1 MDGGS
6 TYYVRGHLL
15 NHNLGGTGASWQ
27 NLTPLTQATNN
38 RSAVSMLH
46 TFENRVKTEADR
58 PGAVVN
64 LTVRVTYG
72 RRARTSV
79 VDELKA
85 TGDSSD
91 SLIADIIDAERHV
104 PTVVHGV
111 AHRIAADGRRTALVE
126 ARINNPVDTNEDS
139 YSLGGRPRVTMN
151 LNREPRDGLRRLVGV
166 TAAAA
171 ARIDTERTANAIRDR
186 DDFMA
191 RPALGPALWH
201 QLVSTAG
208 IRVRFR

>member
-1 MDGGS
+1 MSARKLKVVLTRRLPDAVE
-6 TYYVRGHLL
+6 TRMRELFDAEL
-15 NHNLGGTGASWQ
+15 NLKDQPMERAA
-27 NLTPLTQATNN
+27 LQA
-38 RSAVSMLH
+38 AVQ
-46 TFENRVKTEADR
+46 
-58 PGAVVN
+58 
-64 LTVRVTYG
+64 
-72 RRARTSV
+72 RAEVLVPTI
-79 VDELKA
+79 
-85 TGDSSD
+85 T
-91 SLIADIIDAERHV
+91 DIIDAERHV

-151 LNREPRDGLRRLVGV
+151 LNREPRGGLRRLVGV
-166 TAAAA
+166 TAAVA

-191 RPALGPALWH
+191 RPALGPVLWH